1 MNETGLLATCCN
13 TNDPY
18 LFQVLSQLFQW
29 LLFDIIGLS
38 GSSSFGVF
46 LHYFLYT
53 ATKIFLLLNALI
65 YLVGLFRAGLNVEKV
80 RRFLSGKNRFV
91 SYFLAALFGALTP
104 FCSCAAVPIFIA
116 FTASGIPLG
125 ITIAFLVTS
134 PIINE
139 IGILLLFTE
148 FGKSFTTLYI
158 TLGMLSGIVAGCIFD
173 LFPQKLFV
181 RDDITAKGGK
191 EALKK
196 KDKGKLTLAE
206 RHIFAASEV
215 KKIVSKVIPWILLG
229 ITIGGLLNAFVT
241 PQSVQ
246 QLIAGRSLLTVPIA
260 VLIGIPLYSSPAGV
274 VPIGSVLLRQ
284 GVPIGT
290 VMAFMMSC
298 TAASLPEFILLRRVL
313 TKRGALT
320 LLGFLLIIFT
330 VIGIVLNLWS

>member
-1 MNETGLLATCCN
+1 MNKTAVLATCCN
-13 TNDPY
+13 ANDPY
-18 LFQVLSQLFQW
+18 LFQLLAQLFQW
-29 LLFDIIGLS
+29 LLFDIIGLE
-38 GSSSFGVF
+38 SSSSLGQF

-53 ATKIFLLLNALI
+53 ATKIFLLLNGLI

-80 RRFLSGKNRFV
+80 RQFLSGKNRLF
-91 SYFLAALFGALTP
+91 SYLLAALFGALTP

-148 FGKSFTTLYI
+148 FGSTFTSIYI
-158 TLGMLSGIVAGCIFD
+158 SLGMLSGILAGFLFD

-181 RDDITAKGGK
+181 RDDISAEGGK
-191 EALKK
+191 EALKNK
-196 KDKGKLTLAE
+196 EKGKLSLLE
-206 RHIFAASEV
+206 RHTFAANEV
-215 KKIVSKVIPWILLG
+215 KKIVSKVFPWVLFG
-229 ITIGGLLNAFVT
+229 VTIGGVLNTFVT
-241 PQSVQ
+241 PQSIQ
-246 QLIAGRSLLTVPIA
+246 SLIAGKSLLSVPIA

-274 VPIGSVLLRQ
+274 VPIGSVLLKQ

-290 VMAFMMSC
+290 VIAFMMSC

-313 TKRGALT
+313 TKSGALT
-320 LLGFLLIIFT
+320 LLGFLLFLFT
-330 VIGIVLNLWS
+330 VIGLLLNLSA